1 MNSAV
6 KKMSGK
12 TSPKP
17 EKTEDVLQRQVTNK
31 QSPYEKQPT
40 LSKTSPKQTSP
51 KVEDKVDDKV
61 EDKVDDK
68 VDDKVASNTVEE
80 TPAEEKTVEQ

>member
-61 EDKVDDK
+61 
-68 VDDKVASNTVEE
+68 DDKVASNTVEE

>member
-61 EDKVDDK
+61 
-68 VDDKVASNTVEE
+68 ASNTVEE